1 MQGLELIGAVTVAYL
16 RNAIR
21 AREADEGTARFLLD
35 RLTGEQV
42 ATICRTILGT
52 ADLPA
57 EIEVKVPVSLK
68 EQYELPNDVLTS
80 EGIVHWRHAECSKAA
95 LLLAS
100 VNDNEEQSLGVLTR
114 IGASEL
120 KAGGDLW
127 IDVAARNLPL
137 PEEQKVWWR
146 QALKG
151 LLSASDCSLDHFA
164 AYVSATMRGIG
175 EEGMSLCHAL
185 GYALPALNLPRDT
198 GYFQA
203 INQKKIGQAKSWE
216 KMYRDAASKRAC
228 LLQKQSPSRRLI
240 ESEDLA
246 SHFEKVREQIGE
258 EHHDTIRNFIASP
271 PGWDETAAT
280 LATLEWEQ
288 DNINQIFTG
297 LKSKETNLAAAT
309 KNFFEAEHPDELTP
323 DEIAYL
329 DNLKKRKTKEPIDDD
344 REFYEKHRRALE
356 ENRSLRSKWDKFVY
370 GQPIE
375 CTDFLI
381 GLLTAIERLFDRADS
396 PGGKKKLTI
405 ETQKKKQQSKW
416 LELNADIG
424 LWFCTRYHG
433 LEQMTTG
440 LVKWDTNWLF
450 RYDEL
455 LKKAVER
462 PKYKRN
468 ESGSRAATEI
478 KFIIE
483 LTHGAGEKDS
493 VQVIW
498 RGNQNAIGMELR
510 NDLDRLVRNPFL
522 TGEVRRELV
531 SRKGKLQGISL
542 NDVTTLQSVFGRDCG
557 SLIGTE
563 KNSDDIARI
572 LSGALKTAERE
583 GSLNSAQVQAISSAW
598 NDFASAYREAVEKLT
613 GPEGLASSSLLN
625 QAEAYQRLL
634 ETLLQNARGDL
645 NRARILAPVLRL
657 GCITVTGGKPA
668 AIIAPWH
675 PLRLAAMAVK
685 ARQTIGLLNHILASE
700 RVDFGDS
707 RLFFNDLRRE
717 LEHPY
722 YPEVCVEYAGEEPKL
737 LCVADSVNDY
747 SLMER
752 PIRDASN
759 QAIDE
764 EPTEAVEKLIG
775 LTKRYL
781 ELLPHERTNLTVLL
795 YNCDSTRLPRLL
807 VNKLSEMDA
816 GQEEVRCQVTLRH
829 QDAGKLNR
837 LYREMIEGYE
847 VDPDAYIA
855 SEMSQDYLA
864 KLRVNVMADEV
875 PLNGARE
882 GRAADIVF
890 LQDVISRQAQEKWEY
905 APAGVNTPEL
915 LEHVPPRWSRK
926 RAAQKDEL
934 KSTSWLICPR
944 QPKVGECYVQ
954 AVACLVESKD
964 ALAGQF
970 ALPTR
975 QIHFSNQETSKV
987 IDEVH
992 GLGEWVVN
1000 YDSLLERRQLM
1011 NKGIKVIRYRQE
1023 EASGKNLLVSSRASL
1038 GLLEVLIRR
1047 RLNDLNLDL
1056 AASEI
1061 DDLTRRFIDEAN
1073 RVSGDIVLRAAKRGR
1088 FASELIGLVL
1098 SKILIAAE
1106 LGTDSTVGWYFL
1118 DDYASWLGQ
1127 KEEQIADILAICP
1140 TTFDN
1145 KPCLKIVVTES
1156 KYITESFLAE
1166 SRKNSLNQLRD
1177 TVARIES
1184 AVFGNPGRLD
1194 RDLWLSR
1201 LSDIMLE
1208 GIEQRNDFPTQIEQ
1222 WRDDLRAGRLPIDLS
1237 GYSHVFVSGPH
1248 ENAGEDEQ
1256 ASIPKVDR
1264 CYQEIFSRYRVR
1276 ELVLAFHHRKS
1287 VTKVREQPG
1296 ADRPWLQS
1304 EAKPPAKKV
1313 SLLPVS
1319 NDGSEEIEMSAPVD
1333 SEPQEQFIP
1342 AEAQPTQPEET
1353 SASVEPGVQVTASD
1367 AGIDIASAGN
1377 GVRAWINRS
1386 ANTSADDSAAEAW
1399 LQETMQKLRNALISY
1414 QMQAQ
1419 VCGQRLTPNTALIRL
1434 RGTDRLT
1441 VDGIERKQNQILTT
1455 HGLKIINVSA
1465 QPGEILVSIA
1475 RPQRQ
1480 AISLHDVWAMRKINR
1495 TANINL
1501 SLVAGVRE
1509 SDGEIL
1515 YLNLGNEFEGLQK
1528 HAPHTLIAGTTG
1540 SGKSVLLRNLILDI
1554 CAYNLPQDAKIFL
1567 IDPKAGVDYFALEEL
1582 PHLAEGIIT
1591 ERTRA
1596 TEILEQLTEEM
1607 ERRYQLFR
1615 QARVSDLLAYNTQV
1629 GPQDRLP
1636 FLWAVHD
1643 EFAEWMLVEEY
1654 TKAVSAT
1661 VQRLGVKARA
1671 AGIHLIFAA
1680 QRPDATVMPMQ
1691 LRDNLGNRLILRV
1704 ESIGTS
1710 EIALG
1715 QKGAELL
1722 LGKGHLLARLSGE
1735 PELIYA
1741 QVPFISDTDVTAL
1754 VRVIKADFDHLSEL
1768 VSFG

>member
-1 MQGLELIGAVTVAYL
+1 MRGLELIGAVTVEYL
-16 RNAIR
+16 RGAIKT
-21 AREADEGTARFLLD
+21 READEGTARFLLD
-35 RLTGEQV
+35 RLTGEQI
-42 ATICRTILGT
+42 ATICRTVLAA
-52 ADLPA
+52 ADLSA
-57 EIEVKVPVSLK
+57 EIEIKVPASLGA
-68 EQYELPNDVLTS
+68 QYGLPDEVLTS
-80 EGIVHWRHAECSKAA
+80 EGIVHWRHAECAKAA

-114 IGASEL
+114 IGAGEL
-120 KAGGDLW
+120 KAKGELW
-127 IDVAARNLPL
+127 VDVAAHTLPL

-151 LLSASDCSLDHFA
+151 LLSANDCSLDHFA
-164 AYVSATMRGIG
+164 AYASATMRGIG
-175 EEGMSLCHAL
+175 EEGMPLCLAL

-216 KMYRDAASKRAC
+216 KMYRDAAAKRAC
-228 LLQKQSPSRRLI
+228 LLYKQSPSRRLI

-246 SHFEKVREQIGE
+246 AHFEKVKEQIRK
-258 EHHDTIRNFIASP
+258 EHHEAIRSFIASP
-271 PGWDETAAT
+271 PGWNETSAT
-280 LATLEWEQ
+280 LAALEWEQ
-288 DNINQIFTG
+288 DNINQLFTG
-297 LKSKETNLAAAT
+297 LKTKETNLAAAT
-309 KNFFEAEHPDELTP
+309 KNFFEAEHPDELTL

-329 DNLKKRKTKEPIDDD
+329 DNLKKRKTKEPVDDD

-356 ENRSLRSKWDKFVY
+356 ENRSLRSKWDRFVY
-370 GQPIE
+370 GQAIE
-375 CTDFLI
+375 CSDFLV
-381 GLLTAIERLFDRADS
+381 GLLSAVERLFDRAES
-396 PGGKKKLTI
+396 PGGKKKLAV

-416 LELNADIG
+416 LELNADVG
-424 LWFCTRYHG
+424 LYFCTRYGG
-433 LEQMTTG
+433 LDRLTSG
-440 LVKWDTNWLF
+440 LIKWETNWLF
-450 RYDEL
+450 KYDEL
-455 LKKAVER
+455 LKKAAEK

-468 ESGSRAATEI
+468 ESTSRAAAEI
-478 KFIIE
+478 KFIVE
-483 LTHGAGEKDS
+483 LTHSAGEKDS
-493 VQVIW
+493 VQLIW
-498 RGNQNAIGMELR
+498 RGDPNAIGAELR
-510 NDLDRLVRNPFL
+510 NDLERLVKHPFL
-522 TGEVRRELV
+522 SGEVRRELV

-542 NDVTTLQSVFGRDCG
+542 NDVTTLQSAHGKACG

-563 KNSDDIARI
+563 RNSDDIAKI
-572 LSGALKTAERE
+572 LPSALKAAERE
-583 GSLNSAQVQAISSAW
+583 GSINSVQAQTISLAW
-598 NDFASAYREAVEKLT
+598 SGFANAYKEAIEKLA
-613 GPEGLASSSLLN
+613 GPEGLSSNSLLD
-625 QAEAYQRLL
+625 QARAYQRLL
-634 ETLLQNARGDL
+634 DALLQNARGDL
-645 NRARILAPVLRL
+645 NRTRILAPVLRL

-675 PLRLAAMAVK
+675 PLRLAAIAVK
-685 ARQTIGLLNHILASE
+685 ARQTLGLLNHILASE
-700 RVDFGDS
+700 RVDFGDP

-717 LEHPY
+717 LAHPY

-737 LCVADSVNDY
+737 LCVADTVNDY

-752 PIRDASN
+752 PIKDASN
-759 QAIDE
+759 QAVDE
-764 EPTEAVEKLIG
+764 DPAEAVGKLLG

-781 ELLPHERTNLTVLL
+781 ELLPHERTNLTILL

-816 GQEEVRCQVTLRH
+816 DEEEVRCQVTLRH
-829 QDAGKLNR
+829 QDAEKLNR
-837 LYREMIEGYE
+837 LYREMIEGYDA
-847 VDPDAYIA
+847 DPDAYIA

-875 PLNGARE
+875 PLNGHRE

-905 APAGVNTPEL
+905 APAGVNTPGL

-926 RAAQKDEL
+926 RVAQKDEL

-954 AVACLVESKD
+954 AVACLVRSED
-964 ALAGQF
+964 AQAGQF

-987 IDEVH
+987 FDEVH
-992 GLGEWVVN
+992 RLGEWVIN

-1011 NKGIKVIRYRQE
+1011 NKGVKVIRYRQE
-1023 EASGKNLLVSSRASL
+1023 EASGKNLLVSSKASL

-1047 RLNDLNLDL
+1047 RLSDLNLDL
-1056 AASEI
+1056 DAPEI
-1061 DDLTRRFIDEAN
+1061 DALTKRFIDEAN
-1073 RVSGDIVLRAAKRGR
+1073 KVSGDIVLRAAKRGR
-1088 FASELIGLVL
+1088 FASELIGVVL

-1106 LGTDSTVGWYFL
+1106 FGDDSTVGWYFL

-1140 TTFDN
+1140 TTIDG

-1156 KYITESFLAE
+1156 KYITEAFLAE
-1166 SRKNSLNQLRD
+1166 SRKKSLNQLRD

-1201 LSDIMLE
+1201 LSDIILD
-1208 GIEQRNDFPTQIEQ
+1208 GIEQRNDFPLQIEQ

-1248 ENAGEDEQ
+1248 EGAGEDEQ
-1256 ASIPKVDR
+1256 AAINKVTR
-1264 CYQEIFSRYRVR
+1264 CYQEVFSRNRVR
-1276 ELVLAFHHRKS
+1276 ELVLAFHHRRS
-1287 VTKVREQPG
+1287 VTMVRERLS
-1296 ADRPWLQS
+1296 ADRPWLKF
-1304 EAKPPAKKV
+1304 EAKLPAKKV
-1313 SLLPVS
+1313 SWLPAS
-1319 NDGSEEIEMSAPVD
+1319 NDDAEEILVSAPINLD
-1333 SEPQEQFIP
+1333 QQEQFTP
-1342 AEAQPTQPEET
+1342 AEDHSTQLEKT
-1353 SASVEPGVQVTASD
+1353 SAAAEPEFQVVAPDGEIDDTDVSSGVLAWLS
-1367 AGIDIASAGN
+1367 GSAT
-1377 GVRAWINRS
+1377 S
-1386 ANTSADDSAAEAW
+1386 SADDAVAEVW
-1399 LQETMQKLRNALISY
+1399 LHETVQKLRNALISY

-1455 HGLKIINVSA
+1455 HGLRIINVSA

-1480 AISLHDVWAMRKINR
+1480 AISLCDVWAKRKINR
-1495 TANINL
+1495 TANVNL
-1501 SLVAGVRE
+1501 SFVAGVRE
-1509 SDGEIL
+1509 ADGEIL

-1540 SGKSVLLRNLILDI
+1540 SGKSVLLRNLLLDI
-1554 CAYNLPQDAKIFL
+1554 CAYNTPQDAKIFL

-1591 ERTRA
+1591 ERARA
-1596 TEILEQLTEEM
+1596 TEILEQLTDEM

-1615 QARVSDLLAYNTQV
+1615 QARVSDLLVYNTQV
-1629 GPQDRLP
+1629 SQLDRLP

-1643 EFAEWMLVEEY
+1643 EFAEWMMVEEY
-1654 TKAVSAT
+1654 SRAVSAT

-1680 QRPDATVMPMQ
+1680 QRPDATVMPVQ
-1691 LRDNLGNRLILRV
+1691 LRDNLGNRMILRV
-1704 ESIGTS
+1704 ESVGTS

-1741 QVPFISDTDVTAL
+1741 QVPFISDQDAAAL
-1754 VRVIKADFDHLSEL
+1754 VKIIKADFT
-1768 VSFG
+1768 